1 MMPGYALGRLSHTTE
16 FMSADLAAL
25 RRWFEPLSRRLIAA
39 VLVAHLIAVP
49 IMFVAIDRI
58 IARTHAE
65 LFEALAHGWLIRKVA
80 DLERLGPTPSDTAMA
95 AFMDD
100 LLVGGT
106 ITYAEAELDDRVW
119 RTAPRPPTPINSD
132 YIHDSF
138 GAGGDQVF
146 GTSAPWRI
154 DGRTGVLRISFD
166 ETPMHA
172 RIREARML
180 VIGVMS
186 AYALLLLSG
195 GLLLARHV
203 SQPLHRLRDAARR
216 IASGD
221 LAQRLVTRSGIGE
234 IDDLSADLERMRLEL
249 DAFAAR
255 LHQKQRLETVGTLA
269 AGVAHE
275 FNNVLVPITLFLEA
289 ALDFLGDGHVARTP
303 VARALAA
310 AGRARNVVS
319 TLLTFS
325 GRAANAVLQ
334 PMRLGPAVAEG
345 LRLFA
350 GVRPSYV
357 QVESELDPAAD
368 PVLADPGII
377 VQIVMNLCTNA
388 YQAIPASGGLIRVTL
403 ANVLERDGRFVELA
417 VSDTGVGM
425 DEATRRR
432 MFEPFFTTR
441 GRGYGSGLGLAF
453 VHGVVTDM
461 KGSIEVTTT
470 LGAGTR
476 IRILLPSR
484 SHEAV

>member
-1 MMPGYALGRLSHTTE
+1 MQGYARGRLSHTAT

-25 RRWFEPLSRRLIAA
+25 RRWFEPLSRRLIAS

-58 IARTHAE
+58 ISRTHAE
-65 LFEALAHGWLIRKVA
+65 LFEALAHGWLIRKA
-80 DLERLGPTPSDTAMA
+80 TDLERLGPSPSDATMA

-100 LLVGGT
+100 MLVGGT
-106 ITYAEAELDDRVW
+106 ITYAEAELDGRVW

-132 YIHDSF
+132 YVHDSF

-146 GTSAPWRI
+146 GTSTSWRAG
-154 DGRTGVLRISFD
+154 GRSGVLRISFD
-166 ETPMHA
+166 ETSMHA

-180 VIGVMS
+180 VVGVMA

-203 SQPLHRLRDAARR
+203 SRPLHRLRDAARR

-221 LAQRLVTRSGIGE
+221 LAQRLITRSGIGE

-249 DAFAAR
+249 DAVAVR
-255 LHQKQRLETVGTLA
+255 LNQKQRLETVGTLA

-289 ALDFLGDGHVARTP
+289 ALDFLGDEHAARAP

-334 PMRLGPAVAEG
+334 PMRLAPAVAEG

-368 PVLADPGII
+368 AVLADPGII
-377 VQIVMNLCTNA
+377 VQVVMNLCTNA
-388 YQAIPASGGLIRVTL
+388 YQAIPASGGLIRVTV
-403 ANVLERDGRFVELA
+403 ANVLVGETPFVELA
-417 VSDTGVGM
+417 VSDTGIGM
-425 DEATRRR
+425 DDATRRR

-441 GRGYGSGLGLAF
+441 SRGYGSGLGLSF

-461 KGSIEVTTT
+461 KGSIEVTTAP
-470 LGAGTR
+470 GAGTR

-484 SHEAV
+484 SPEAV